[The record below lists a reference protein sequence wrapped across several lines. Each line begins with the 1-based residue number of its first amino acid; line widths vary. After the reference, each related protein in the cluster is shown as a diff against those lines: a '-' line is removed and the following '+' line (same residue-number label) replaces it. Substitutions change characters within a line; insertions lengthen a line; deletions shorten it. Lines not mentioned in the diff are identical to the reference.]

1 MKWLSWLGRLS
12 ITIVMVCLL
21 TIVTTGYVVNY
32 YIETMLGR
40 FHISMTDG
48 GPSVTDIMKGLV
60 GFQSSSQGSK
70 PKAEDDSNL
79 SAQLPPKNTETQDND
94 SQNNNSQ
101 HSDPQDNQSQDT
113 ETKKN
118 DSSPSDSDNSEVVPP
133 PATGGS
139 SSAGTNQSADQKG
152 GVVVTPDDL
161 IAKKDSLDN
170 KDKEDIFAILMSKL
184 PQEEMQKITE
194 YMENGLTET
203 EVLAT
208 QQVLSKYLDKTEYAK
223 VMEILKK

>member
-12 ITIVMVCLL
+12 VTIVMVCLL

-32 YIETMLGR
+32 YVENILSR

-60 GFQSSSQGSK
+60 GFQNSSQGTT
-70 PKAEDDSNL
+70 PKVEADSDL
-79 SAQLPPKNTETQDND
+79 SAQLPPQNSESQSIDPQVE
-94 SQNNNSQ
+94 SQNNESQ
-101 HSDPQDNQSQDT
+101 NNQSQDAESQNNASPNK
-113 ETKKN
+113 ET
-118 DSSPSDSDNSEVVPP
+118 DNSEVVPP
-133 PATGGS
+133 ATGG
-139 SSAGTNQSADQKG
+139 SSAGTNQSSGQKG
-152 GVVVTPDDL
+152 AVVVTPDDL

-170 KDKEDIFAILMSKL
+170 KDKEDVFAILMSKL

>member
-12 ITIVMVCLL
+12 VTIVMVCLL

-32 YIETMLGR
+32 YVENILSR

-60 GFQSSSQGSK
+60 GFQNSSQGTT
-70 PKAEDDSNL
+70 PKVEADSDL
-79 SAQLPPKNTETQDND
+79 SAQLPPQNNETQNTD

-101 HSDPQDNQSQDT
+101 N
-113 ETKKN
+113 N
-118 DSSPSDSDNSEVVPP
+118 DSPHKETDNSEVVPP
-133 PATGGS
+133 ATGG
-139 SSAGTNQSADQKG
+139 SSAGTNQSSGQKG
-152 GVVVTPDDL
+152 AVVVTPDDL

-170 KDKEDIFAILMSKL
+170 KDKEDVFAILMSKL